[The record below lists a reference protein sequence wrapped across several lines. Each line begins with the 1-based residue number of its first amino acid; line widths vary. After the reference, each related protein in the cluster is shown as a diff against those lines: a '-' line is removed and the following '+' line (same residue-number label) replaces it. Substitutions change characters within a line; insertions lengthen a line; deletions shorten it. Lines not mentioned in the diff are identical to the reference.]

1 MLVRSLGRKDLLE
14 KGMVT
19 RLGNSM
25 DRGAGR
31 AIVHRVTKSGTQL
44 KRLRTHTHHLHG
56 LWCEIHGD
64 SSHSSFYIILHLSPK
79 SSKVLNVPPSFTLT
93 TSSHLQWNIN
103 TVKLGRKRQYRE
115 NEAKSQDESLAEIDL
130 QFNFPY

>member
-25 DRGAGR
+25 DRGAGQ

-64 SSHSSFYIILHLSPK
+64 SSHSSFYIILHLSWSAF
-79 SSKVLNVPPSFTLT
+79 SSSLVFSYWTMMF
-93 TSSHLQWNIN
+93 
-103 TVKLGRKRQYRE
+103 LGIAIFEFILPR
-115 NEAKSQDESLAEIDL
+115 
-130 QFNFPY
+130 FC